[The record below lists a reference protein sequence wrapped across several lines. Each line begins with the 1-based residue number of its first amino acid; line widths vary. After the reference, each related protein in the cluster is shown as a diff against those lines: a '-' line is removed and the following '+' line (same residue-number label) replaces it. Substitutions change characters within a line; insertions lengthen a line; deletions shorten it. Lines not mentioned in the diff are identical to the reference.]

1 MIKLPLWLLSV
12 MILPVG
18 VAAPEPQST
27 EPPQTVHSVD
37 DQYPTLSLT
46 PLSPWS

>member
-1 MIKLPLWLLSV
+1 
-12 MILPVG
+12 MILPIG
-18 VAAPEPQST
+18 VAAPKSQST
-27 EPPQTVHSVD
+27 EPPQPVHSVD

>member
-1 MIKLPLWLLSV
+1 

-18 VAAPEPQST
+18 VAAPKSQST
-27 EPPQTVHSVD
+27 EPPQPVYSVD